1 MSTVWFTSDLHV
13 RHKLVAC
20 ERFDRAHRDFIFPAV
35 HRSKEEWE
43 RIAVGWH
50 DAELARQWDA
60 AVSEDDTV
68 IVVGDITSG
77 GSAAQRFAL
86 DEWLP
91 QRPGTPILVPGNHD
105 GVHGL
110 NRTSEKWFRTYAERF
125 KHISPFL
132 RRRIAGRN
140 VMVSHFPY
148 DGDGTHSSADRYTQY
163 RLPDE
168 GLPLIHGHTHS
179 EARVSRSARGTL
191 QINVGIDAW
200 GMAPVPLSE
209 IEWMIQTDTSA
220 NQVG

>member
-13 RHKLVAC
+13 RHKLVAR

-43 RIAVGWH
+43 KIAVEWH

-77 GSAAQRFAL
+77 GPAAQRFAL
-86 DEWLP
+86 DEWFP
-91 QRPGTPILVPGNHD
+91 HRPGKKILVPGNHD
-105 GVHGL
+105 GVHPS
-110 NRTSEKWFRTYAERF
+110 NRDADKWFERYSKRF
-125 KHISPFL
+125 TFVAPFA
-132 RRRIAGRN
+132 RRKVVGRN

-148 DGDGTHSSADRYTQY
+148 NGDHTHEDRYTQY
-163 RLPDE
+163 RLADE
-168 GLPLIHGHTHS
+168 GLPIIHGHTHS

-191 QINVGIDAW
+191 QIHVGVDAW
-200 GMAPVPLSE
+200 GMAPVPLRE
-209 IEWMIQTDTSA
+209 IEWMVEADQSA
-220 NQVG
+220 I